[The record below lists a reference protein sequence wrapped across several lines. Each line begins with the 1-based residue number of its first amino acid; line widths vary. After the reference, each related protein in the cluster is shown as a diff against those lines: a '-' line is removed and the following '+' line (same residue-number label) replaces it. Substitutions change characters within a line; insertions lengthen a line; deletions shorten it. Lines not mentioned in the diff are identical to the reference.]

1 MSEVKAT
8 IDALSAPFDP
18 KVIRRKPGS
27 DKRPALPY
35 VSHGLVTKRL
45 NEVCPGWSTRVVE
58 MHTFMDGKGNL
69 QCAGVT
75 LELTVPGV
83 GSRVEFGTA
92 ERSQGFGKD
101 AKNAMSDA
109 LKRCAMRFG
118 VALDLWE
125 SAEENDD
132 DAQGEQ
138 PAAVE
143 RRPAPARPAPRQ
155 EPRPLRPSAPAAGAM
170 PEQVEAVR
178 DALAAKADRETPEG
192 ALAWLAGATDRD
204 DLRAAH
210 AKARLFVTSGMMSLA
225 DVAKAY
231 NEADSRLRAATA

>member
-58 MHTFMDGKGNL
+58 MHTFMDGNGRL

-92 ERSQGFGKD
+92 ERPQGFGKD

-118 VALDLWE
+118 VAIDLWE
-125 SAEENDD
+125 SADEDD
-132 DAQGEQ
+132 EDAQ
-138 PAAVE
+138 PVIAPVE

-155 EPRPLRPSAPAAGAM
+155 EPRPLRPSAPASGEVPFDWTDFWAWAKPRGINDRQALDAAAGE
-170 PEQVEAVR
+170 P
-178 DALAAKADRETPEG
+178 
-192 ALAWLAGATDRD
+192 
-204 DLRAAH
+204 
-210 AKARLFVTSGMMSLA
+210 TSGKTPAEIRRLI
-225 DVAKAY
+225 
-231 NEADSRLRAATA
+231 EARAATA